1 MTVRIM
7 PSAQLH
13 FLVLPLEAQ
22 QVEVR
27 RRARNH
33 LVPQRFQ
40 FIPT

>member
-1 MTVRIM
+1 MNVRIM

-13 FLVLPLEAQ
+13 FLVLPLEAG
-22 QVEVR
+22 
-27 RRARNH
+27 RARNH